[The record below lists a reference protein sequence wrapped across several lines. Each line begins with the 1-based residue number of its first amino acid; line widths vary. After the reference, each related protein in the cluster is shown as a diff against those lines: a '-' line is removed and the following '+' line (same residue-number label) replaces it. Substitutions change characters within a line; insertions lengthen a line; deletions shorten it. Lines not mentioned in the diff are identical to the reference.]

1 MQLIAICGFQGSGKD
16 TVAAILVEHGFVK
29 MSFAGLLKDI
39 VSILFQWDRD
49 LLEGITTE
57 SRRWRETVDEWWA
70 TRLHIPDLTP
80 IYVLQHIGTD
90 VFRNHFHPDIWV
102 AALERK
108 LINHMN
114 LKNFNNLNKVVI
126 TDCRFSNEIEMI
138 RKLNGLF
145 VHVHRGNLPSW
156 FGKED
161 EFPKNIHV
169 SELEWTKMFF
179 DKSID
184 KRIDKSIDNT
194 GITMEELK
202 CKVFETLI
210 NL

>member
-57 SRRWRETVDEWWA
+57 SRKWRETVDEWWT
-70 TRLHIPDLTP
+70 TRLHIPNLTP
-80 IYVLQHIGTD
+80 RYVLQHIGTD
-90 VFRNHFHPDIWV
+90 VFRNHFHPDIWI

-114 LKNFNNLNKVVI
+114 LKNLNKVVI

-184 KRIDKSIDNT
+184 NT

>member
-1 MQLIAICGFQGSGKD
+1 
-16 TVAAILVEHGFVK
+16 
-29 MSFAGLLKDI
+29 LKDI

-57 SRRWRETVDEWWA
+57 SRKWRETVDEWWT
-70 TRLHIPDLTP
+70 TRLHIPNLTP
-80 IYVLQHIGTD
+80 RYVLQHIGTD
-90 VFRNHFHPDIWV
+90 VFRNHFHPDIWI

-114 LKNFNNLNKVVI
+114 LKNLNKVVI

-184 KRIDKSIDNT
+184 NT

>member
-39 VSILFQWDRD
+39 ISILFQWDRD

-80 IYVLQHIGTD
+80 RYVLQHIGTD

-108 LINHMN
+108 LINYMN
-114 LKNFNNLNKVVI
+114 SKNLNKVVI

-184 KRIDKSIDNT
+184 NT
-194 GITMEELK
+194 RITMEELK
-202 CKVFETLI
+202 CKVFDILI
-210 NL
+210 NINSL

>member
-1 MQLIAICGFQGSGKD
+1 MRLIAICGFQGSGKD
-16 TVAAILVEHGFVK
+16 TVATILGEHGFIK
-29 MSFAGLLKDI
+29 MSFAGLLKDV

-57 SRRWRETVDEWWA
+57 SRKWRETVDEWWA

-80 IYVLQHIGTD
+80 RYVLQHIGTD

-108 LINHMN
+108 LINHLN
-114 LKNFNNLNKVVI
+114 LKNLNKVVI
-126 TDCRFSNEIEMI
+126 TDCRFSNEFEMI
-138 RKLNGLF
+138 RKLNGSF
-145 VHVHRGNLPSW
+145 VHVQRGNLPSW
-156 FGKED
+156 FDKEN

-184 KRIDKSIDNT
+184 NT
-194 GITMEELK
+194 GITLEELK

>member
-39 VSILFQWDRD
+39 ISILFQWDRD

-57 SRRWRETVDEWWA
+57 SRKWRETVDEWWA

-80 IYVLQHIGTD
+80 RYVLQHIGTD

-108 LINHMN
+108 LINYMN
-114 LKNFNNLNKVVI
+114 SKNLNKVVI

-184 KRIDKSIDNT
+184 NT
-194 GITMEELK
+194 RITMEELK
-202 CKVFETLI
+202 CKVFDILI
-210 NL
+210 NINSL

>member
-39 VSILFQWDRD
+39 ISILFQWDRD
-49 LLEGITTE
+49 LLEGITME

-80 IYVLQHIGTD
+80 RYVLQHIGTD

-114 LKNFNNLNKVVI
+114 SKNLNKVVI

-184 KRIDKSIDNT
+184 NT
-194 GITMEELK
+194 RITMEELK
-202 CKVFETLI
+202 CKVFDILI
-210 NL
+210 NINSL